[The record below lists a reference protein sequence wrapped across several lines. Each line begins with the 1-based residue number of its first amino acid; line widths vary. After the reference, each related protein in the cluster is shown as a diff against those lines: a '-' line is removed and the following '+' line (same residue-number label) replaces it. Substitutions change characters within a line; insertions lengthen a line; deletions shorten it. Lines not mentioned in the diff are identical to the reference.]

1 MSDGLRAV
9 LAGICML
16 VALSISLDKV
26 TSTPASLGL
35 GVAMLWLCVEVLLII
50 KGGND
55 D

>member
-1 MSDGLRAV
+1 MSDKLRAV

-16 VALSISLDKV
+16 VALSIGLDKV
-26 TSTPASLGL
+26 ASTPASVGL
-35 GVAMLWLCVEVLLII
+35 GVALGWLCVEVLLII